1 MSTDH
6 RDLGE
11 HIRSERRKERGV
23 YREELIKSAVKHG
36 NRALAEKDWAAL
48 VAIICERLYPAL
60 KLDEYNIHEYHSD
73 VQGRPLD
80 WYWDDTYVFVNDP
93 VIDEWLTYTSSYEGQ
108 NTLTR
113 IFLSLQSAAVVEG
126 VVDAELSRELPVYGY
141 KLQLGRR
148 WLPWMATRK
157 DEQVLRSLDHSEMV
171 IAAGAHGSGKSTAGQ
186 AEAED
191 HVAHGNKLIDLHDQ
205 SKAENALYDV
215 EEQDDVLIDVRE
227 EMGLSTGFD
236 AEYPRPGLEIYVPM
250 TKSLDGLELPCNTE
264 TDEFV
269 VKPFAIPASEIPKE
283 GLVLMVDQT
292 DAQQKYLR
300 IAYEKVD
307 RELDDWTL
315 QDLSNAVYE
324 TNARADVADRIRAS
338 LEVLQHKG
346 YIRDKKSSHLL
357 DWEEIFRDPSVITSF
372 TVSLMD
378 DEVEKLVVM
387 HYLLEKIINERRRLA
402 RENSLGDYPM
412 LSVVLREI
420 QKLAPSQ
427 NKRSED
433 ARKASIQSATTATLQ
448 EYGEDLRHAR
458 LEILADCQKFK
469 AQLDNDVRG
478 HADRVYAFKGQ
489 VDDVYEAFKTRVLNS
504 RGLAATVSQYP
515 TGQCALLNEQGYT
528 MPIQMAP
535 PRSMHLDTKT
545 YSNGFIARVTVL
557 DDEEMREVPWDVS
570 VPSRLVFEEQIDV
583 DDADLD
589 SATYKFAAAC
599 IDEAD
604 DGRAFTVDLHD
615 AYRVWAITNGEDLAV
630 NRQKLMEDIID
641 FYELDSDNDK
651 TRPKYHD
658 GSRKNAYKGI
668 RLNERGLDY
677 LDRDDERH
685 NLDEVA

>member
-1 MSTDH
+1 MSSS
-6 RDLGE
+6 RDIGE
-11 HIRSERRKERGV
+11 HIRSERRKELSIN
-23 YREELIKSAVKHG
+23 REELIKSAVEHG
-36 NRALAEKDWAAL
+36 NEALSETDWPRLAA
-48 VAIICERLYPAL
+48 ISCEILYPAL
-60 KLDEYNIHEYHSD
+60 DIDEYTIDDYHRA

-80 WYWDDTYVFVNDP
+80 WHWDDLFLFV
-93 VIDEWLTYTSSYEGQ
+93 DEPSTDYWTSEAQSYDGQ
-108 NTLTR
+108 VSLKN

-126 VVDAELSRELPVYGY
+126 VVDSELSREIPVFGY
-141 KLQLGRR
+141 NLQLGRR
-148 WLPWMATRK
+148 WLPWMATRE

-186 AEAED
+186 TEAED

-215 EEQDDVLIDVRE
+215 EEPDEDLINVRE
-227 EMGLSTGFD
+227 EMGLPTGFD
-236 AEYPRPGLEIYVPM
+236 DEYERPGLEIYVPM
-250 TKSLDGLELPCNTE
+250 TKSLDGLELPYNTE
-264 TDEFV
+264 SGEFV

-307 RELDDWTL
+307 REIDDWTL

-346 YIRDKKSSHLL
+346 YIRDKQSSNLL
-357 DWEEIFRDPSVITSF
+357 DWEEIFRDPGVITSF

-402 RENSLGDYPM
+402 RENTLGNFPM

-433 ARKASIQSATTATLQ
+433 VRKASIQSATTATLQ

-535 PRSMHLDTKT
+535 PRSMHLDTKV
-545 YSNGFIARVTVL
+545 YSNGLIARVSVL
-557 DDEEMREVPWDVS
+557 DEEEMREVPWDVS
-570 VPSRLVFEEQIDV
+570 VPNRLLFEERLDV
-583 DDADLD
+583 GGEEPDR
-589 SATYKFAAAC
+589 STYKFASSC
-599 IDEAD
+599 IEEDDES
-604 DGRAFTVDLHD
+604 RAFTVDLHD
-615 AYRVWAITNGEDLAV
+615 AYRVWAMTNGEDMAV
-630 NRQKLMEDIID
+630 SRKQLMEDIVD
-641 FYELDSDNDK
+641 YYSLDKDEDK
-651 TRPKYHD
+651 TRPTYTD
-658 GSRKNAYKGI
+658 GSRKNAWKRI
-668 RLNERGLDY
+668 CLNERGLDY
-677 LDRDDERH
+677 LDREDERH
-685 NLDEVA
+685 NLEEVA